1 MRGSVGERSVMFV
14 AWYRVSCVVI
24 AAIVKLQ
31 SYLFP
36 PTKEGREMR
45 KKPLSLPVCENAIA
59 VWLYV
64 RISREK

>member
-1 MRGSVGERSVMFV
+1 
-14 AWYRVSCVVI
+14 VI

-45 KKPLSLPVCENAIA
+45 KKTLSLPVCEDAIA
-59 VWLYV
+59 MWLYV